1 VNGPLS
7 NVRRGAGAIKRR
19 LFERPEQAAWR
30 RACHLAERTPR
41 FTPGIIRMAEYT
53 LRYSDL
59 LSFCPQW
66 QDIFVN
72 NALAYET
79 ANPAPRILDCGANI
93 GLASPYFKR
102 RYQAARITAFEAD
115 PAIAAMLADNLRA
128 NAAGDVEVESAAV
141 WTSDGEVTFQS
152 EGADSGTVASLAGE
166 MDGRTVEVRA
176 VRLAHWLAAE
186 PIDLLKL
193 DIEGAEAAVLQ
204 DCRAHLANVRALL
217 LEIHEFDPSR
227 RQSPGL
233 RRLLEAAG
241 FEYTATHVTPL
252 PWRQPRGS
260 RSAPFP
266 HRSSVW
272 VEAISA
278 WKVGPR

>member
-1 VNGPLS
+1 MSGPLS
-7 NVRRGAGAIKRR
+7 SVRRRAGAIKRR
-19 LFERPEQAAWR
+19 LFERPEQAAWQ

-93 GLASPYFKR
+93 GLASLYYKR
-102 RYQAARITAFEAD
+102 RYPAARITAFEAD

-166 MDGRTVEVRA
+166 MSGRPVEVRA
-176 VRLAHWLAAE
+176 VRLARWLEAE

-193 DIEGAEAAVLQ
+193 DIEGGEAAVLE

-278 WKVGPR
+278 WNVGPP